1 MNERRFAMILIFLMI
16 ASNHSPSTLDSPIGD
31 ASSPSKTSALD
42 VLMLGNSYTSQ
53 NDLAS
58 KLDSILSDGGE
69 NAEVSAL
76 TGGGLKLY
84 EHEGRAKESGNQWNF
99 SLNEPNDF
107 VILQDQSQV
116 PSFPTNS
123 EYWQDSRDAAIY
135 LNQRALG
142 SGGNTILFMTWG
154 YKDGDSNNQWR
165 NPDYPTM
172 QLHLQQGYEMY
183 LENITTQLEPAF
195 IAPVGLAYKHLY
207 DATANTGV
215 DPSIGSTPFSTL
227 YSSDGSHPS
236 IDGTYLS
243 ACVFHAVITGESPVG
258 RTYPGQIS
266 PPRALELQETAAA
279 TVFNETADYF
289 YPFEIE
295 PPGIEFGPDSGSV
308 FGIDPGNTIGLNF
321 NFTNHAEVDDT
332 ALVDISG
339 PEGWSIEWSNSKPP
353 EVGHTYE
360 APSVTPRWVGFSITA
375 PGVSEGYPLAG
386 SLHGFSMRLT
396 TGSDGMRDWYNFS
409 LEYGFY
415 HAATIDEG
423 GGNASLPPDE
433 VIDLFVTARNLG
445 NSVRDLEIQIVQTDE
460 NGSQTGIAGMAFSD
474 RGWSAIVLNRA
485 QLAAMSPN
493 GSGEVHLQVQS
504 PNRYPGTLFFD
515 IRVWST
521 AAPAEVSAVSQRV
534 SIVPRTGGVLT
545 LAENGCTGDILPGG
559 TCHGSLR
566 VENTGDVSS
575 TFDLVIGQTPEWL
588 SVELAHSQI
597 ILGPGQ
603 SMSGIDL
610 SCVIANGTP
619 ADLVG
624 GLVIGL
630 WLDDWS
636 PNQVELEISVGEM
649 YNWLVERVSSEL
661 GEDNKLTSF
670 WTLTNAGNEPDGL
683 VVNLDVN
690 LATEFGLIPPEG
702 ASTGTESSSP
712 RSFEILDVPVDESVS
727 FSAWMVVPLEA
738 PVETTVVLTVEVRS
752 MREPDISFT
761 AEDSALV
768 PAAYVPPLNTT
779 ESTWKRTL
787 IDWLEVWH
795 EFILIAVVVV
805 AGSIGVVTAIRI
817 RKERDLALRGPAPP
831 PEEKAEDWMSKFD
844 EGGEKPPVIVD
855 SPQVEAGGFA
865 TEFLEKSGGPS
876 EEPRIGPD
884 KEVVDS
890 ASDVLDKHQTED
902 AIEAAIEL
910 AEGMTEEDLSH
921 PSNAMLD
928 PAETETSKTM
938 PKKHRDDDGPSDF
951 ELEL

>member
-84 EHEGRAKESGNQWNF
+84 EHEGRAKESGNQWNV

-353 EVGHTYE
+353 DVGHTYE

>member
-84 EHEGRAKESGNQWNF
+84 EHEGRAKESGNQWNV

>member
-84 EHEGRAKESGNQWNF
+84 EHEGRAKESGNQWNV

-295 PPGIEFGPDSGSV
+295 PRGIEFGPDSGSV

>member
-1 MNERRFAMILIFLMI
+1 MNERRFAMILIFLLV

-31 ASSPSKTSALD
+31 ASSPPKTSVLD

-58 KLDSILSDGGE
+58 KLDSILTDGGE

-76 TGGGLKLY
+76 TSGGLKLY
-84 EHEGRAKESGNQWNF
+84 EHEGRARESGNQWNA

-207 DATANTGV
+207 DATANMGV

-339 PEGWSIEWSNSKPP
+339 PEGWSIEWSNPEPP

-610 SCVIANGTP
+610 SCVIADGTP